1 MCLDSLARDPLSA
14 LSQPMCYLAAC
25 DAACN
30 WIDTPAP
37 LGKGFSVFPA
47 WQYRSIHIWPD
58 NENINI
64 HAISRMRKKKSKKE
78 ILKNLKKKK
87 AVQL

>member
-1 MCLDSLARDPLSA
+1 MCLDSLARGPLSA

-37 LGKGFSVFPA
+37 LCEGFCFPSML
-47 WQYRSIHIWPD
+47 RKHDSRRFRTGPN
-58 NENINI
+58 NENIKI
-64 HAISRMRKKKSKKE
+64 HAISRMRKKNIKGDEKKSE
-78 ILKNLKKKK
+78 KNK
-87 AVQL
+87 